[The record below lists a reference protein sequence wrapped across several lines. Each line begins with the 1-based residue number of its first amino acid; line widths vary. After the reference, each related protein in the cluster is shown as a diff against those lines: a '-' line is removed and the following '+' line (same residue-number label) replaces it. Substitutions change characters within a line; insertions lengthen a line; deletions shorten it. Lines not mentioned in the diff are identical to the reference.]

1 MAQAANSWQEI
12 HDEVLRRIRTREWR
26 PGALI
31 PSELELA
38 EEFRCARATVG
49 RALTALA
56 EDGVLD
62 RRRRAGTR
70 VAETPVRRATL
81 SIPIIR
87 KEIEAVGARYR
98 HVLLEKTQTAAS
110 DAAAARLDLPPGTGL
125 LRLRTLHLADDR
137 PHAAED
143 RWVNPAA
150 VPDIL
155 KADLDAIS
163 PNEWLVQNAWYS
175 DGTLTF
181 GAEAAT
187 PEDAELLQIPPS
199 SPVIVLDRVTR
210 AGDDPVTSVRLV
222 HPTGYR
228 LSLSL

>member
-1 MAQAANSWQEI
+1 MPQAANSWQDI

-26 PGALI
+26 PGVLI
-31 PSELELA
+31 PSEMELA
-38 EEFRCARATVG
+38 QEFRCARATVG

-62 RRRRAGTR
+62 RRRRVGTK

-81 SIPIIR
+81 SITVIR
-87 KEIEAVGARYR
+87 KEVEATGARYR
-98 HVLLEKTQTAAS
+98 HVLLERTQTAAS
-110 DAAAARLDLPPGTGL
+110 DAAAARLGLSPGTRL

-137 PHAAED
+137 PHATED

-150 VPDIL
+150 VPGIL
-155 KADLDAIS
+155 SADLDATS

-181 GAEAAT
+181 GAETAT
-187 PEDAELLQIPPS
+187 PEAADLLQIPPG
-199 SPVIVLDRVTR
+199 SPVFVLDRVTR

-222 HPTGYR
+222 HPPGYR